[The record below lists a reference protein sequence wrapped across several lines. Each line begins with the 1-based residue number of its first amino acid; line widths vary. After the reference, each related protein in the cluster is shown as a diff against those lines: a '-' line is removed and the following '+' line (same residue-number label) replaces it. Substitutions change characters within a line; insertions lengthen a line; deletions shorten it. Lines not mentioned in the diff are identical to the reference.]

1 MCLREGLAFL
11 ALVPLALSFQRKVA
25 GQEHLRIRWRGRW
38 WRKRF
43 FGRFR
48 WWWRGFR
55 HWPHMHSN
63 GPVWLDHGFPDLGED
78 DLAVRS
84 DEVVVA
90 FMNVRANHIDMQKS
104 LLDEFF
110 HALTKC

>member
-1 MCLREGLAFL
+1 
-11 ALVPLALSFQRKVA
+11 
-25 GQEHLRIRWRGRW
+25 
-38 WRKRF
+38 
-43 FGRFR
+43 
-48 WWWRGFR
+48 
-55 HWPHMHSN
+55 
-63 GPVWLDHGFPDLGED
+63 LDHGFPDLGED